1 MINVIK
7 KELEQYI
14 GKEIV
19 IKYNLG
25 RNKYETYKVTL
36 KELYRNVFVVEEE
49 KEEEVELK
57 CFSYNDIIMKNIQFY
72 QEKEN

>member
-1 MINVIK
+1 MINIIK
-7 KELEQYI
+7 KELEKYI
-14 GKEIV
+14 GKVII

-25 RNKYETYKVTL
+25 RNKYETYRVTL

-49 KEEEVELK
+49 KEDGKELK
-57 CFSYNDIIMKNIQFY
+57 CFSYNDIIMKNIKFY